1 LSTRNL
7 DLEVIEKAL
16 TSCPFGHPIFFRET
30 LSSTQE
36 LAKELALSGA
46 PEGALVLAEC
56 QSNGR
61 GRLGR
66 RWFSPERGGIY
77 MSTILRPTI
86 PLSDAQLLSLA
97 AAVAVS
103 EAMGKVYGLA
113 VQVKWPNDILYDQKK
128 LCGILGETT
137 AVGERVIYSI
147 IGVGVN
153 ANILPNL
160 LPDGLREQATS
171 LCDILGHEVCREE
184 LVAAITKEIYRWTK
198 ETLYE
203 GKKEELLHEYERRCG
218 TLGQEVVVESGQKAL
233 RGVAKAIGPDGAL
246 VVSTAEG
253 DLSITAAAVYR
264 LRKAKPI

>member
-1 LSTRNL
+1 MSTRNL
-7 DLEVIEKAL
+7 DLAVIEKAL
-16 TSCPFGHPIFFRET
+16 ESCPFGHPIFFRET

-46 PEGALVLAEC
+46 PEGVLVLAEC

-77 MSTILRPTI
+77 MSIILRPPI
-86 PLSDAQLLSLA
+86 SIIDAQLLSLA
-97 AAVAVS
+97 AAVAIS
-103 EAMGKVYGLA
+103 EAMGKIYGLA

-137 AVGERVIYSI
+137 AVGERIIYSI

-153 ANILPNL
+153 VDILLNL
-160 LPDGLREQATS
+160 LPDELQEQTVS

-184 LVAAITKEIYRWTK
+184 LIAAITKEIYCWTK

-203 GKKEELLHEYERRCG
+203 GKKEELLSEYERCCG
-218 TLGQEVVVESGQKAL
+218 TLGQEVVIESDQRAL
-233 RGVAKAIGPDGAL
+233 RGVAKAIGTDGAL
-246 VVSTAEG
+246 IISTAEG
-253 DLSITAAAVYR
+253 DLSITAAAAYH
-264 LRKAKPI
+264 LRTAKPT

>member
-1 LSTRNL
+1 MSTRNL

-128 LCGILGETT
+128 TVRHFGRDDRRRRT
-137 AVGERVIYSI
+137 R
-147 IGVGVN
+147 
-153 ANILPNL
+153 
-160 LPDGLREQATS
+160 
-171 LCDILGHEVCREE
+171 H
-184 LVAAITKEIYRWTK
+184 
-198 ETLYE
+198 
-203 GKKEELLHEYERRCG
+203 LLHNRRRSQRQYP
-218 TLGQEVVVESGQKAL
+218 TEPSP
-233 RGVAKAIGPDGAL
+233 R
-246 VVSTAEG
+246 
-253 DLSITAAAVYR
+253 
-264 LRKAKPI
+264 